1 MTFSPQAGDDY
12 RDVALAIQALP
23 PLDPRI
29 KMGQDVAAV
38 SKNDVDLLQAVLK
51 ATSDHVQGELGEEL
65 LRFRSHFGTDSDEL
79 PEIARA
85 IIGLASS
92 SPRAAAK
99 GSLKSVSVN
108 TTATMVLPTAPSTPL
123 PTDSKE
129 NDFRAELERLRAQLE
144 AELRAA
150 REEAELQRRKAEEAI
165 KKMEEEA
172 QRADGLL
179 DEMRKRLKTM
189 HSALQKAGVEKEA
202 EEALEESGLVT
213 FFKGRDVFGKVVS
226 RCFAANEDSGRE
238 PIAFAECLADDF
250 SQVDFLVMY
259 VFEIDFWIFPG
270 QKIEENAVCCF
281 STILSA
287 KVGLPLPSC
296 VLFRA
301 LLPIP

>member
-1 MTFSPQAGDDY
+1 MLRMSRKPQAGDDY

-23 PLDPRI
+23 PLDPRLI

-38 SKNDVDLLQAVLK
+38 LSKNDVDLLQAVLK
-51 ATSDHVQGELGEEL
+51 ATSDYVQGELGEEL
-65 LRFRSHFGTDSDEL
+65 LRFRTHFGTDSAEL

-99 GSLKSVSVN
+99 GSVKSVSVN
-108 TTATMVLPTAPSTPL
+108 TTATMVLPTAPEKSTPL

-129 NDFRAELERLRAQLE
+129 DDFRAELERLRAQLE

-213 FFKGRDVFGKVVS
+213 FFKGRDVFERLYKDAL
-226 RCFAANEDSGRE
+226 RRMR
-238 PIAFAECLADDF
+238 IQAERQLLLLSACDDF
-250 SQVDFLVMY
+250 SRLTFFL
-259 VFEIDFWIFPG
+259 
-270 QKIEENAVCCF
+270 
-281 STILSA
+281 STTVSLSN
-287 KVGLPLPSC
+287 
-296 VLFRA
+296 
-301 LLPIP
+301 

>member
-1 MTFSPQAGDDY
+1 MHQFPVRNCVQNAPHVTFSPQAGDDY

-23 PLDPRI
+23 PLDPRL

-179 DEMRKRLKTM
+179 DEMRRRLKTM

-213 FFKGRDVFGKVVS
+213 FFKGRDVFE
-226 RCFAANEDSGRE
+226 RLYQDALRRMR
-238 PIAFAECLADDF
+238 IQAENQL
-250 SQVDFLVMY
+250 LL
-259 VFEIDFWIFPG
+259 
-270 QKIEENAVCCF
+270 
-281 STILSA
+281 LSA
-287 KVGLPLPSC
+287 WQMISVRLTFLLCMPLKLISGSFPD
-296 VLFRA
+296 RK
-301 LLPIP
+301 

>member
-1 MTFSPQAGDDY
+1 MLRSRKPQAGDDY

-23 PLDPRI
+23 PLDPLI

-38 SKNDVDLLQAVLK
+38 LSKNDVDLLQAVLK
-51 ATSDHVQGELGEEL
+51 ATSDHVQAELGEEL

-213 FFKGRDVFGKVVS
+213 FFKGRDVFE
-226 RCFAANEDSGRE
+226 RLYQDALRRMR
-238 PIAFAECLADDF
+238 IQAENQL
-250 SQVDFLVMY
+250 LL
-259 VFEIDFWIFPG
+259 
-270 QKIEENAVCCF
+270 
-281 STILSA
+281 LSA
-287 KVGLPLPSC
+287 WQMISVRLTFLLCMPLKLISGSFPD
-296 VLFRA
+296 RK
-301 LLPIP
+301 